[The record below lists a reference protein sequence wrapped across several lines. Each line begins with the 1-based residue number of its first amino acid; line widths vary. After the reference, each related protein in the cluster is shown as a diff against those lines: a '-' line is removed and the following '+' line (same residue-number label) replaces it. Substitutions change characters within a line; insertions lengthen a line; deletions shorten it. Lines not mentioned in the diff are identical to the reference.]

1 MTTRKIVQIMCQ
13 EDTTGK
19 TIDLFWHV
27 AQNCG
32 VYVNHQI
39 ALSSENEKFIMYFIY
54 SRYRRQRKTTTVTLP
69 S

>member
-1 MTTRKIVQIMCQ
+1 MTTRKISQIMCQ

-39 ALSSENEKFIMYFIY
+39 TLSSADKRITMYFIY
-54 SRYRRQRKTTTVTLP
+54 SRYRRPRNSP
-69 S
+69 PFIFAS